1 MLNVQIMLDRLSA
14 IKDIARARPLLQVL
28 LKLFRLC
35 VKVQRNQEVLIQSQ
49 LGAISVFLGILQL
62 CLAGESDA
70 SQGTV
75 TEQLLDVSGKMKI
88 FSGKHRE
95 FGNKKIVATLLMEW
109 IMETI
114 LSKAASQ
121 PLETFLSYSQTFGGP
136 EHVHALLTCT
146 TAAGVRGNASVLL
159 HLTKVLAALTYG
171 NAEKMALLCD
181 HFKVVTDF
189 NKFDFEH
196 TPDDEQKLELLCVL
210 ATVIERNAI
219 GNTLKDHI
227 ISLGF
232 VSQALDYVSLHAPS
246 LEQTQSRTDSDD
258 WKEFISKPAL
268 KYILRFLTGLAT
280 EHEPTQ
286 LAVSAQCIPTI
297 HQLEQV
303 SSDEHVG
310 SLAENLLEALRAH
323 PQVASRIE
331 EVREE
336 TRAVKKRLAMAM
348 REKQLGALGMRTN
361 EKGQVTAKSTLLME
375 DLGEETGLVCV
386 ICREGY
392 KFQPTKVLGV
402 YTFTKRCNVEEF
414 ETKPRKTV
422 GYSTVTH
429 FNVVHVD
436 CHMSAVSYSQ
446 IGQAASTISAYFSCI
461 LCSPSEIAASHP
473 DIRGK
478 AISGTPEIGCTP
490 SLSYGSC
497 FVSFVILSV
506 LFVSSLLSNSG
517 CCFCILGQRALMSP
531 PSLHSLSKSSVLE
544 KLLVW
549 AMFRDVPLVCSER
562 TPLKTP
568 EHPSLFLQYE
578 LVRPHICS
586 VSHVN
591 RHYWIPSE
599 HTPEQLLLVS
609 ASPFCAKYL
618 LEPWD
623 TCGHLDVEVLSRRCN
638 ASRNNLSVDCSR
650 LARARDEWES
660 AALQNA
666 NTKCNGLLPLWGPQV
681 PESAFASCLA
691 RHNTYLQECTGHRF
705 ATEKSFHDDTGGGG
719 PQSNMHMIP
728 YLIHMALYVINT
740 PSKTRSGP
748 REDKNLT
755 SYLDSPGT
763 DKWVESCYDAE
774 GPLYWSVLSLL
785 LHPPSHWARARLTH
799 LRRLVVLAHARHC
812 QPAGPT
818 QKLLDI
824 SPRDYSV
831 YKSYLVFFGLVDAIY
846 ANCLKKVSVA
856 SDDQWPST
864 LADYIRHNDEAL
876 LKASERLL
884 ATYREELLPCTSF
897 EEFCDVTGLCNKI
910 RML

>member
-1 MLNVQIMLDRLSA
+1 MSLKYIRGLLYERGQVLLDAKCPRTEEETKAFMAICIETVQKYSPQDVRTPVFIFERLCSIIYPEENDVGEFFLTLEKDPQQEDFLQACAFQGRMLGNPYSSTEPGLGPLMRDVKNKICQDCELVALLEDDNGMELLVNNKIISLDLPVREVYKKVWVSEGGEGDAMRVVYRMRGLLGDATEEFVETLDAKSEQEVNNEVVYKMANIPYNNYCSTANVASYNLRNTLMLRMLNVQIMLDRLSA

-75 TEQLLDVSGKMKI
+75 TEQLLD
-88 FSGKHRE
+88 
-95 FGNKKIVATLLMEW
+95 

-436 CHMSAVSYSQ
+436 CHMSAVR
-446 IGQAASTISAYFSCI
+446 AI
-461 LCSPSEIAASHP
+461 LVA
-473 DIRGK
+473 
-478 AISGTPEIGCTP
+478 
-490 SLSYGSC
+490 
-497 FVSFVILSV
+497 V
-506 LFVSSLLSNSG
+506 
-517 CCFCILGQRALMSP
+517 
-531 PSLHSLSKSSVLE
+531 SVLE

-549 AMFRDVPLVCSER
+549 AMFRDVPL
-562 TPLKTP
+562 
-568 EHPSLFLQYE
+568 
-578 LVRPHICS
+578 
-586 VSHVN
+586 
-591 RHYWIPSE
+591 
-599 HTPEQLLLVS
+599 
-609 ASPFCAKYL
+609 
-618 LEPWD
+618 
-623 TCGHLDVEVLSRRCN
+623 G
-638 ASRNNLSVDCSR
+638 
-650 LARARDEWES
+650 
-660 AALQNA
+660 
-666 NTKCNGLLPLWGPQV
+666 GLPNHSQ
-681 PESAFASCLA
+681 
-691 RHNTYLQECTGHRF
+691 
-705 ATEKSFHDDTGGGG
+705 
-719 PQSNMHMIP
+719 
-728 YLIHMALYVINT
+728 
-740 PSKTRSGP
+740 
-748 REDKNLT
+748 
-755 SYLDSPGT
+755 
-763 DKWVESCYDAE
+763 
-774 GPLYWSVLSLL
+774 
-785 LHPPSHWARARLTH
+785 
-799 LRRLVVLAHARHC
+799 
-812 QPAGPT
+812 
-818 QKLLDI
+818 
-824 SPRDYSV
+824 
-831 YKSYLVFFGLVDAIY
+831 
-846 ANCLKKVSVA
+846 
-856 SDDQWPST
+856 T
-864 LADYIRHNDEAL
+864 LGID
-876 LKASERLL
+876 
-884 ATYREELLPCTSF
+884 
-897 EEFCDVTGLCNKI
+897 
-910 RML
+910 